1 VDGGDENRS
10 IIEQLK
16 GGIDMKKLCLSSL
29 ILLFLTL
36 LFLSQVLAHDIDPI
50 VSTEWLAAN
59 LNNPHVVAIDI
70 RNIEDYK
77 EGHILGAVSA
87 YYGMWTTMKEG
98 RHTELPPEDDLFD
111 AIGDSGIEADSIVV
125 IICKTYHCFYQVMGP
140 RILCTLQYA
149 GMKNVSILDGG
160 HEKWVR
166 EKRPLSTEPVKP
178 KKTIYRGKLNKEL
191 HVEKDYVIS
200 RFGKATFVDVRE
212 PPMFSGERKHE
223 FVGKAGRIPGAVNLP
238 ASAAY
243 TDLGTFK
250 KKQDLE
256 ALAAAVVGK
265 DKSKEI
271 ITYSDTGRCCPT
283 WAFIFIHVL
292 GYKNVKVYDGS
303 FEEWVKDPSL
313 PVSR

>member
-1 VDGGDENRS
+1 
-10 IIEQLK
+10 
-16 GGIDMKKLCLSSL
+16 MKKLCLSSL
-29 ILLFLTL
+29 LLLFITL
-36 LFLSQVLAHDIDPI
+36 LLPSQFLAYDIDPI

-59 LNNPHVVAIDI
+59 LNNPKVVGIDI
-70 RNIEDYK
+70 RNIEDYR
-77 EGHILGAVSA
+77 EGHIPGAVSA

-98 RHTELPPEDDLFD
+98 KHTELPPEDDLFD
-111 AIGDSGIEADSIVV
+111 AVGDSGIEADSIVV
-125 IICKTYHCFYQVMGP
+125 IICKTYHCFYQVMAP
-140 RILCTLQYA
+140 RVLCTLQYA
-149 GMKNVSILDGG
+149 GLKNVSILDGG

-178 KKTIYRGKLNKEL
+178 KKTIYKGKLNKEL
-191 HVEKDYVIS
+191 HVEKDYVVS
-200 RFGKATFVDVRE
+200 RFGKAIFIDVRE
-212 PPMFSGERKHE
+212 PIFFSGTKKQE
-223 FVGKAGRIPGAVNLP
+223 FVEKAGRIPGAVNLP

-243 TDLGTFK
+243 TDMGTFK

-283 WAFIFIHVL
+283 WAFILTHVL

-303 FEEWVKDPSL
+303 FEEWIKDPSL

>member
-1 VDGGDENRS
+1 
-10 IIEQLK
+10 
-16 GGIDMKKLCLSSL
+16 MKKLCLSSL
-29 ILLFLTL
+29 LLLFLTL
-36 LFLSQVLAHDIDPI
+36 LLLSQVLAHDIDPI

-59 LNNPHVVAIDI
+59 LSNPQVVAIDI
-70 RNIEDYK
+70 RKIEDYS
-77 EGHILGAVSA
+77 EGHIPGAISA

-98 RHTELPPEDDLFD
+98 KHTELPPEDDLFD
-111 AIGDSGIEADSIVV
+111 AIGDSGITANSIVV
-125 IICKTYHCFYQVMGP
+125 VICKTYHCFYQVMAP
-140 RILCTLQYA
+140 RVLCTLQYA
-149 GMKNVSILDGG
+149 GLENVSILDGG
-160 HEKWVR
+160 HEKWVK
-166 EKRPLSTEPVKP
+166 EKRPLSTEPVKA
-178 KKTIYRGKLNKEL
+178 KKTVYKGKLNKEL
-191 HVEKDYVIS
+191 NAEKDYVIS

-212 PPMFSGERKHE
+212 LAMFSGERKQE
-223 FVGKAGRIPGAVNLP
+223 FIGKTGSIPGAVNLP
-238 ASAAY
+238 ASVAY

-256 ALAAAVVGK
+256 VLAATIVGK

-303 FEEWVKDPSL
+303 FEEWIKDPSL